1 MCDCFPIS
9 CLSSHIQ
16 HIRFDPLCQGHSH
29 GCVFRN
35 QLNDLSPELV
45 KFYRSAA
52 GDPEDR
58 VTNVRKVR
66 RHYDFVVIGDSSSER
81 MEGFEHSD
89 SINIGCL
96 GIRDDVNL
104 YRRGLC
110 RGSCG
115 QQAVRSIRSISKPIS
130 LLNYTLP
137 K

>member
-1 MCDCFPIS
+1 M
-9 CLSSHIQ
+9 
-16 HIRFDPLCQGHSH
+16 
-29 GCVFRN
+29 
-35 QLNDLSPELV
+35 

-81 MEGFEHSD
+81 MEEIMENSD

-96 GIRDDVNL
+96 NIKYEVGLHRW
-104 YRRGLC
+104 GLC

-115 QQAVRSIRSISKPIS
+115 Q
-130 LLNYTLP
+130 
-137 K
+137 

>member
-1 MCDCFPIS
+1 M
-9 CLSSHIQ
+9 
-16 HIRFDPLCQGHSH
+16 
-29 GCVFRN
+29 
-35 QLNDLSPELV
+35 

-81 MEGFEHSD
+81 MKEIYEHLD

-96 GIRDDVNL
+96 NIKDNVGL
-104 YRRGLC
+104 HRRGLC

-115 QQAVRSIRSISKPIS
+115 Q
-130 LLNYTLP
+130 
-137 K
+137 